1 MRVFLAGATGAI
13 GRPLVPRLIAAGHE
27 LTTMTRSERS
37 AEALRGQGA
46 HALELDVFD
55 REGVRDAL
63 VAARPDAVVHELTA
77 LPHRFNPRDK
87 QLYAPTNRV
96 RTEGTRNLLAA
107 AAAAGARRFV
117 CQSIAFAYA
126 PGGARVKTEEARLFL
141 DSPPP
146 FGEAVK
152 ALEQMEGMVLGAEAM
167 EGLVL
172 RYGWF
177 YGPGTYYAA
186 DGSSAADVRRRR
198 FPLVGKASGVFSFI
212 HVDDAADATVAALE
226 RGAPGAYNVVDD
238 EPAAMREWL
247 PVYAKALGAKPPRRV
262 PAWLARIVAGK
273 MIAEMA
279 ESLPGASSEKAK
291 RELGWAPAH
300 PSWRTGFAESLR
312 G

>member
-13 GRPLVPRLIAAGHE
+13 GRPLVARLMAAGHE
-27 LTTMTRSERS
+27 LTAMTRSERS
-37 AEALRGQGA
+37 AETLRGQGA
-46 HALELDVFD
+46 HALVLDVFD
-55 REGVRDAL
+55 REGLRDAL

-87 QLYAPTNRV
+87 QLYAATNRV
-96 RTEGTRNLLAA
+96 RTEGTRNLLVAA
-107 AAAAGARRFV
+107 GAAGARRFV

-126 PGGARVKTEEARLFL
+126 PGGERVKTEEARLFL

-152 ALEQMEGMVLGAEAM
+152 ALEQMEGMVLGAEGM

-198 FPLVGKASGVFSFI
+198 FPLVGKASGVFSFV

-226 RGAPGAYNVVDD
+226 RGAPAAYNVVDD
-238 EPAAMREWL
+238 EPAAMRDWL
-247 PVYAKALGAKPPRRV
+247 PVYADALGAKPPRRV
-262 PAWLARIVAGK
+262 PSWLARMVAGK
-273 MIAEMA
+273 MITEMA
-279 ESLPGASSEKAK
+279 ESLSGASNEKAK

-300 PSWRTGFAESLR
+300 PSWRTGFSDSLR

>member
-13 GRPLVPRLIAAGHE
+13 GGPLVARLVAAGHE
-27 LTTMTRSERS
+27 LTAMTRSERG
-37 AEALRGQGA
+37 AETLRGQGA
-46 HALELDVFD
+46 HALVLDVFD
-55 REGVRDAL
+55 REGLRDAL

-96 RTEGTRNLLAA
+96 RIEGTRNLLDAA
-107 AAAAGARRFV
+107 GAAGARRFV

-126 PGGARVKTEEARLFL
+126 PGGERVKTEEARLFL

-152 ALEQMEGMVLGAEAM
+152 ALEQMEGMVLGAEGM

-198 FPLVGKASGVFSFI
+198 FPLVGKASGVFSFV

-238 EPAAMREWL
+238 EPAAMRDWL
-247 PVYAKALGAKPPRRV
+247 PVYADALGAKPPRRV
-262 PAWLARIVAGK
+262 PSWLARIVAGK
-273 MIAEMA
+273 MITEMA
-279 ESLPGASSEKAK
+279 ESLPGASNEKAK

-300 PSWRTGFAESLR
+300 PSWRTGFSDSLR